1 MGGVAGSVES
11 GFTQSA
17 MVVDYVRVYQEE
29 VASIEASL
37 NTTTSI
43 YPNPTK
49 DKIYVTSDVAPS
61 SLAVYDVFGKLILRK
76 VHHTDSIN
84 LGNLNHGVYYIEM
97 HFDQDKVVKK
107 VIVN

>member
-1 MGGVAGSVES
+1 
-11 GFTQSA
+11 
-17 MVVDYVRVYQEE
+17 VYQEE
-29 VASIEASL
+29 VASIQASL

-61 SLAVYDVFGKLILRK
+61 SLAVYDIFGKLILRK
-76 VHHTDSIN
+76 VQNTNSIN
-84 LGNLNHGVYYIEM
+84 LGNLNRGVYYIKM
-97 HFDQDKVVKK
+97 YFDQEKVVKK